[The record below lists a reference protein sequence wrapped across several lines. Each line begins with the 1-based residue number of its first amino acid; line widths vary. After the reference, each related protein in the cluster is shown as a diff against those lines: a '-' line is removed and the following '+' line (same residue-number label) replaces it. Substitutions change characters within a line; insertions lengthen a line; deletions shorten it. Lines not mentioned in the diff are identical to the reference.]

1 MERKT
6 QLWALIGLTA
16 LTMAPQYAMQG
27 WQALGGN
34 LSGLGEMFPMID
46 AIAWALRALIEA
58 WALIYLFSTP
68 AKNEQQGW
76 ILAGFEIALIVLIVV
91 TLGPAMAAAGSD
103 QTMREY
109 LKGHWYSAWNFAV
122 ATYAPLMLGAA
133 GFAFKV
139 ESQGASGATEAADD
153 NPITEAIAEPKLTPV
168 KPTVARQKATKAS
181 DKTLDRARQILASD
195 PTISGGELGRKL
207 GKSESRG
214 RQLRAEIL
222 PTIQEPVNGNGAHH
236 DQ

>member
-1 MERKT
+1 MERKK

-27 WQALGGN
+27 WLATGGN
-34 LSGLGEMFPMID
+34 LAGLGDWFPRVD
-46 AIAWALRALIEA
+46 SAAWALRAIIEA
-58 WALIYLFSTP
+58 WALLYLFSTP
-68 AKNEQQGW
+68 ARDERQART
-76 ILAGFEIALIVLIVV
+76 LAGFEIALIVLIVI
-91 TLGPAMAAAGSD
+91 TLGPALATAGSNE
-103 QTMREY
+103 TMREY

-139 ESQGASGATEAADD
+139 ESQGASKAAGSADD
-153 NPITEAIAEPKLTPV
+153 NPIIEPIAEPKLTLPKQPAIAR
-168 KPTVARQKATKAS
+168 KPSRSKTS

-214 RQLRAEIL
+214 RQLRAEIM
-222 PTIQEPVNGNGAHH
+222 PTVEGPANGNGAH
-236 DQ
+236 Q